1 MTNTFTFSKIDSVSF
16 IKTGLIAAAVV
27 VMALPAMASAASYA
41 YIDQGGYVRS
51 VTADSAAQA
60 MMTGLNIDENSGVLL
75 MNDAS
80 DYALVG
86 TRVPGA

>member
-1 MTNTFTFSKIDSVSF
+1 MKNILTLTKIDNISI

-51 VTADSAAQA
+51 ITADSAAQA
-60 MMTGLNIDENSGVLL
+60 MMMGPNIDENSGVLL

-80 DYALVG
+80 DFALVG
-86 TRVPGA
+86 RHVPGA